1 MKKFIFVCV
10 LLLTMSTV
18 VFATDVKV
26 KINDSNVDFTDASGN
41 VVNAQIVNSRT
52 MVPMRKIFELLGL
65 SVEWDGENKIVTGK
79 KDNLLIQLQIDNNI
93 ATKELNGTKTQ
104 IKLDTPP
111 MIIENRTM
119 VPLRFI
125 AESLDKQVGWDKD
138 ARTAVIIDYSYFLN
152 TLKTKAKPVYN
163 FLINDLVKDAKSE
176 YTYYDDKYT
185 HKYFDLKDA
194 NQNTEF
200 AVNTK
205 LSVKDDYQKVTLNIS
220 GTSELGKEIF
230 SEGWNSSM
238 FELNYDKDKVKLSAD
253 NVKLI
258 EMFKLKKNQKIYS
271 YEELELEGDADISLE
286 NSFRLWAN
294 VSENELN
301 VNTFSKLKDDFELLC
316 GFLANPVTTANDTTY
331 NFSLRYSNYKLKYFD
346 FARLDNFIFDN
357 EHIKIYNLINK
368 LFFKTDINAD
378 EMIYDNSNIKV
389 KLTIKNNADEANL
402 VIETENNF
410 SEKNEYILN
419 MKKIIS
425 K

>member
-104 IKLDTPP
+104 IELDTPP

-185 HKYFDLKDA
+185 HKYFDLKDT

-200 AVNTK
+200 VVNTK

>member
-1 MKKFIFVCV
+1 MKKIVFVCI

-26 KINDSNVDFTDASGN
+26 KINDSNVDFTDANGN
-41 VVNAQIVNSRT
+41 VVNAKIVNSRT
-52 MVPMRKIFELLGL
+52 MVPMRKIFELFGL

-93 ATKELNGTKTQ
+93 ATKELDGTKIQ
-104 IKLDTPP
+104 IELDTPP

-125 AESLDKQVGWDKD
+125 AESLDKQVGWDKN

-152 TLKTKAKPVYN
+152 ILRTKAKPVYN
-163 FLINDLVKDAKSE
+163 FLINDLVQD
-176 YTYYDDKYT
+176 TYYDDKYT
-185 HKYFDLKDA
+185 HKYFDLKDVS
-194 NQNTEF
+194 QNTEF
-200 AVNTK
+200 SINTK
-205 LSVKDDYQKVTLNIS
+205 FSAKPDYQKITLNIS
-220 GTSELGKEIF
+220 GTSDLSKEIL

-238 FELNYDKDKVKLSAD
+238 FELNYDNDKVKLSAD

-258 EMFKLKKNQKIYS
+258 EMFALKKNQKDYS
-271 YEELELEGDADISLE
+271 YEELGLEGNADISLE

-294 VSENELN
+294 VNENELD
-301 VNTFSKLKDDFELLC
+301 VNTFSKLKNDFDLLC
-316 GFLANPVTTANDTTY
+316 GFFENPITTANDATY
-331 NFSLRYSNYKLKYFD
+331 NFSLRYPNYKLKYFD
-346 FARLDNFIFDN
+346 LARLDNFIFDN

-410 SEKNEYILN
+410 SEKNEYTLN
-419 MKKIIS
+419 MKKITS

>member
-26 KINDSNVDFTDASGN
+26 KINDSNVDFTDANGN

-104 IKLDTPP
+104 IELDTPP

-294 VSENELN
+294 VSENELD

-316 GFLANPVTTANDTTY
+316 GFLANPVITANDTTY

-368 LFFKTDINAD
+368 LFFKTDINAN

>member
-65 SVEWDGENKIVTGK
+65 SVEWDGEKKIVTGK

-104 IKLDTPP
+104 IELDTPP

-294 VSENELN
+294 VSENELD

-316 GFLANPVTTANDTTY
+316 GFLVNPVTTANDTTY

-368 LFFKTDINAD
+368 LFFKTDINAN

>member
-26 KINDSNVDFTDASGN
+26 KINDNNVDFTDASGN
-41 VVNAQIVNSRT
+41 IVNAQIVNSRT

-104 IKLDTPP
+104 IELDTPP

-125 AESLDKQVGWDKD
+125 AESLDKQVGWDKN

-152 TLKTKAKPVYN
+152 TLKTKANPVYN
-163 FLINDLVKDAKSE
+163 FLINDLVQD
-176 YTYYDDKYT
+176 TYYDDKYT

-194 NQNTEF
+194 SQNNEF
-200 AVNTK
+200 SVNTK
-205 LSVKDDYQKVTLNIS
+205 FSAGDDYQKVALNIS
-220 GTSELGKEIF
+220 GTSDLSKEIL

-238 FELNYDKDKVKLSAD
+238 FELNYDKDKMKLSTD

-258 EMFKLKKNQKIYS
+258 EMFALKKNRKDYS
-271 YEELELEGDADISLE
+271 YEDLGLEGDADISLE

-294 VSENELN
+294 VSENELD
-301 VNTFSKLKDDFELLC
+301 VNTFSKLKDDFDLLC
-316 GFLANPVTTANDTTY
+316 GFLGNPVTTANDTTY

-389 KLTIKNNADEANL
+389 KLTIKNNANEADL

-410 SEKNEYILN
+410 SEKNEYTLN
-419 MKKIIS
+419 MKKITS

>member
-1 MKKFIFVCV
+1 MKKVIFVCV

-26 KINDSNVDFTDASGN
+26 KINDNNVDFTDTSGN

-104 IKLDTPP
+104 IELDTPP
-111 MIIENRTM
+111 MIIETRTM
-119 VPLRFI
+119 VPLSFI
-125 AESLDKQVGWDKD
+125 AESLDKQVCWDKN

-152 TLKTKAKPVYN
+152 MLKTKANPVYN
-163 FLINDLVKDAKSE
+163 FLINDLVQD
-176 YTYYDDKYT
+176 TYYDDKYT

-194 NQNTEF
+194 SQNNEF
-200 AVNTK
+200 SVNTK
-205 LSVKDDYQKVTLNIS
+205 FSAGDDYQKVTLNIS
-220 GTSELGKEIF
+220 GTSDLSKEIL

-238 FELNYDKDKVKLSAD
+238 FELNYDKGKMKLSTD

-258 EMFKLKKNQKIYS
+258 EMFALKKNQKDYS
-271 YEELELEGDADISLE
+271 YEELGIAGDADVSLE

-294 VSENELN
+294 VSENELD

-389 KLTIKNNADEANL
+389 KLTIKNNANEADL

-410 SEKNEYILN
+410 SEKNEYTLN
-419 MKKIIS
+419 MKKTTS

>member
-104 IKLDTPP
+104 IELDTPP

-176 YTYYDDKYT
+176 YTYYDDKYI

-368 LFFKTDINAD
+368 LFFKTDINAN

>member
-104 IKLDTPP
+104 IELDTPP

-238 FELNYDKDKVKLSAD
+238 FELNYGKDKVKLSAD

-368 LFFKTDINAD
+368 LFFKTDINAN

>member
-104 IKLDTPP
+104 IELDTPP

-294 VSENELN
+294 VSENELD

-346 FARLDNFIFDN
+346 FARLDNFIFDD

-389 KLTIKNNADEANL
+389 KLTIKNNSDEANL

>member
-258 EMFKLKKNQKIYS
+258 EMVKLKKNQKIYS

>member
-294 VSENELN
+294 VSENELD

-368 LFFKTDINAD
+368 LFFKTDINAN

>member
-368 LFFKTDINAD
+368 LFFKTDINAN

>member
-1 MKKFIFVCV
+1 MKKVIFVCV

-26 KINDSNVDFTDASGN
+26 KINDSNVDFTDANGN

-93 ATKELNGTKTQ
+93 ATKELKGTKTQ
-104 IKLDTPP
+104 IELDTPP

-125 AESLDKQVGWDKD
+125 AESLDKQVGWDKN

-200 AVNTK
+200 TVNTK

-258 EMFKLKKNQKIYS
+258 EMFTLKKNQKNYS
-271 YEELELEGDADISLE
+271 YEELGLEGDADISLE

-294 VSENELN
+294 VNENELD
-301 VNTFSKLKDDFELLC
+301 VNTFSKLKNDFDLLC
-316 GFLANPVTTANDTTY
+316 GFLENPVTTANDTTY

-346 FARLDNFIFDN
+346 LARLDNFIFDN

-368 LFFKTDINAD
+368 LFFKTDINAG

-410 SEKNEYILN
+410 SEKNEYTLN
-419 MKKIIS
+419 MKKITS